1 MSAQHPQS
9 ARGPGNDVVRSFTS
23 ETFAIVVLLSA
34 TSGIV
39 DAVAFSRFGVFVA
52 NQTGN
57 LVIVSLGLAKE
68 QPVQTQIASVLALLT
83 FTIGVFAAV
92 LLRKVLLAHT
102 SQPRTRVIM
111 LSTEAAL
118 IALTGVGVAI
128 WGTKGF
134 AYVAVVMLSLS
145 QAIQA
150 AVVTRIIGLAVQ
162 TVVINTALVQSA
174 EAWAVGRRSAAAI
187 AFGTPIGYLVGAFT
201 GALLLRFPPP
211 TALLSALVTAAA
223 ALVIAHVIRVRG
235 GRIE

>member
-1 MSAQHPQS
+1 MSTPAQAQD
-9 ARGPGNDVVRSFTS
+9 ANRSFAA

-57 LVIVSLGLAKE
+57 LVIVSLSLAKE
-68 QPVQTQIASVLALLT
+68 QPVETQIASVLALLT
-83 FTIGVFAAV
+83 FTIGVFIAV
-92 LLRKVLLAHT
+92 LLRKTLLRHT
-102 SQPRTRVIM
+102 SQARTRVIM
-111 LSTEAAL
+111 LSMEAAF
-118 IALTGVGVAI
+118 IALTGLGVAI
-128 WGTKGF
+128 WGTQRF

-145 QAIQA
+145 QALQA

-174 EAWAVGRRSAAAI
+174 EAWSVGRRRASAI

-211 TALLSALVTAAA
+211 TALLSALITAAA

>member
-1 MSAQHPQS
+1 MTTPAQEQD
-9 ARGPGNDVVRSFTS
+9 ANRDFAAA
-23 ETFAIVVLLSA
+23 TFAIVVLLSA

-39 DAVAFSRFGVFVA
+39 DAVAFARFGVFVA

-57 LVIVSLGLAKE
+57 LVIVALSLAKE
-68 QPVQTQIASVLALLT
+68 QPIETQIASVLALAT

-92 LLRKVLLAHT
+92 LVRRALLKRMQQARVRVVL
-102 SQPRTRVIM
+102 

-118 IALTGVGVAI
+118 IAFTGLGVVI
-128 WGTKGF
+128 WGNEGF

-174 EAWAVGRRSAAAI
+174 EAWALGRRRAAAI
-187 AFGTPIGYLVGAFT
+187 AFGTPIGYLIGAFT

-223 ALVIAHVIRVRG
+223 ALVIAHLIRVRG
-235 GRIE
+235 ARIE

>member
-1 MSAQHPQS
+1 MSPS
-9 ARGPGNDVVRSFTS
+9 APHDDADQDFAAA
-23 ETFAIVVLLSA
+23 TFAIVMLLSA

-57 LVIVSLGLAKE
+57 LVIVSLSLARE
-68 QPVQTQIASVLALLT
+68 QPVQTQIASVLALVT
-83 FTIGVFAAV
+83 FTVGVFIAV
-92 LLRKVLLAHT
+92 LIRRALLRRL
-102 SQPRTRVIM
+102 SQARTRVVM
-111 LSTEAAL
+111 LSAEAAL
-118 IALTGVGVAI
+118 IALTGVGVVI
-128 WGTKGF
+128 WGTERF

-174 EAWAVGRRSAAAI
+174 EAWALGRRRAAAI
-187 AFGTPIGYLVGAFT
+187 AFGTPIGYLIGAFA

-223 ALVIAHVIRVRG
+223 ALAIAHVIRVRG
-235 GRIE
+235 AAIE